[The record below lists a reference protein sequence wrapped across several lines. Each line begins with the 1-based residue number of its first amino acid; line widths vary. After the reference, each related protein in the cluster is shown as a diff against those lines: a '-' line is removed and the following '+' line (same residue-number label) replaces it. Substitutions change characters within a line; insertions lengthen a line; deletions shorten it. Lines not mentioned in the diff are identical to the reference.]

1 MTEGETMESVASRFS
16 AKEQLLEAKR
26 LGHELSLVRREFEGD
41 IPPKI
46 RLVCTCGYEST
57 WRRSEKAAL
66 GVLIWHLGKVLGE
79 SDRHAQEKARNGI
92 GSTSL
97 RRVG

>member
-1 MTEGETMESVASRFS
+1 MESVASRFS

-26 LGHELSLVRREFEGD
+26 LGHELRLVRREFEGD

-57 WRRSEKAAL
+57 WRRSEKAAMGTL
-66 GVLIWHLGKVLGE
+66 VWHLGKVLGE
-79 SDRHAQEKARNGI
+79 SDRHAAERSRNGLAP
-92 GSTSL
+92 GNVP
-97 RRVG
+97 RVG